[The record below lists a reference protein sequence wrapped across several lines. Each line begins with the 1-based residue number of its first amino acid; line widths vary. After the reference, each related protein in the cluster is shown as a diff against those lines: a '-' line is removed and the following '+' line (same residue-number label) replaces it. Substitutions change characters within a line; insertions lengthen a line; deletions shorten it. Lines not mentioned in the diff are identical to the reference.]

1 MSSPKQ
7 PDTTV
12 RLDGGQRF
20 ALMKGVEY
28 FVREAWASDATEW
41 SNDLAKAELYST
53 RRDAEHD
60 YRVISKRFP
69 AGSLRIMEI

>member
-1 MSSPKQ
+1 
-7 PDTTV
+7 
-12 RLDGGQRF
+12 
-20 ALMKGVEY
+20 MKGVEY